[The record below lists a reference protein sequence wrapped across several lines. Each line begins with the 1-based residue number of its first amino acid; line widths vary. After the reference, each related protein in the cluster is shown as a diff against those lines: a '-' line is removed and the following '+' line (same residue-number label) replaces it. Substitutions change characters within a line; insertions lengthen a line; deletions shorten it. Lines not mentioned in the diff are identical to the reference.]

1 MASIRSAHWRLILLL
16 LLVAVG
22 AAVQQNVL
30 PLMEG
35 TDEPLHTAYA
45 EFLRQENRLPERAT
59 YMTNPTRQESGQPP
73 LAYWLAS
80 LLPRALNLPIVPPES
95 IHPYLETV
103 KNRWFTPP
111 DLWNRFDNL
120 NVYLHG
126 DGPQALHD
134 PDVLAVLRALRWS
147 SVGWGLLAVLG
158 AYLAAWEVFR
168 QRRWALVTAAIF
180 AFFPTF
186 MHLTSAFTNDIGAVA
201 LGTLILWRALRLLRV
216 RASWWDMVWLGLLV
230 GVGILI
236 KISLALLAPTVGL
249 ALLLDAAGRPRPL
262 RRLIGHGLLLGAIA
276 GVLVGP
282 WLAFGWLTFDDPFG
296 FRTHV
301 NALST
306 YDPPLTV
313 LQVVPLLPEVY
324 LSYLG
329 KFGASVYLRPLTY
342 TILAGLLLLA
352 GSGYA
357 LYGWAHRRASRLSW
371 LWRTATGRQILV
383 LAAAALVM
391 LLGLMRWLQSIRF
404 ITGRLLYPAHLC
416 TALLIAGGLYL
427 LARQAPRVGW
437 AARGLVVGGLAA
449 VSLIGTPLAIQG
461 AYQAPHLL
469 AADELPDLQGAPL
482 DFAGTLRLLG
492 YQQAARRVI
501 PGGLTEIT
509 LCWEVRQA
517 TDRSAAFAVKVVDAG
532 TIMGSR
538 TSLLGM
544 GHYPSQLW
552 RPGDRWCDRVFVPL
566 DATLQPAQVYDVLV
580 DLLDADTQ
588 DFNWPAATLDGTPV
602 ELPFIAQVIS
612 PAGNMAVPDDV
623 APPPASIEFPG
634 FAALDGVAL
643 RGEVAAGEDVT
654 LDLAWRV
661 KGQTTDD
668 WQQFVHLIGPAETT
682 PLAGGPP
689 RGGAYPTWAWATGE
703 RVADSWTLHLP
714 EDLPPGDYALGLGFF
729 LVEGGARMPALE
741 GGVPA
746 QDNVAI
752 VARFHLD

>member
-1 MASIRSAHWRLILLL
+1 MA
-16 LLVAVG
+16 
-22 AAVQQNVL
+22 
-30 PLMEG
+30 
-35 TDEPLHTAYA
+35 TA
-45 EFLRQENRLPERAT
+45 
-59 YMTNPTRQESGQPP
+59 
-73 LAYWLAS
+73 
-80 LLPRALNLPIVPPES
+80 PRALN
-95 IHPYLETV
+95 
-103 KNRWFTPP
+103 
-111 DLWNRFDNL
+111 
-120 NVYLHG
+120 
-126 DGPQALHD
+126 A

-168 QRRWALVTAAIF
+168 QRGWALVTAAIF

-216 RASWWDMVWLGLLV
+216 EASPWDMVWLGLLL

-236 KISLALLAPTVGL
+236 KISVALLAPTVGL
-249 ALLLDAAGRPRPL
+249 GLLLEAAGRPRPL

-276 GVLVGP
+276 GVLAGP

-301 NALST
+301 NALSI
-306 YDPPLTV
+306 YDPPLSIP
-313 LQVVPLLPEVY
+313 QVVPLLPEVY
-324 LSYLG
+324 LSYVG

-342 TILAGLLLLA
+342 TVLAGLLLLA

-357 LYGWAHRRASRLSW
+357 VYGWAHRRAARLGW
-371 LWRTATGRQILV
+371 LWRTSTGRQILV
-383 LAAAALVM
+383 LAAAALG
-391 LLGLMRWLQSIRF
+391 LLAGLLRWLQSIRF

-427 LARQAPRVGW
+427 LARRAPRVGW
-437 AARGLVVGGLAA
+437 VARVAVVGGLAA

-469 AADELPDLQGAPL
+469 AADELPALQGAPL

-492 YQQAARRVI
+492 YQQAERRVNPGGTGGNHPVLGGPAGHRSIGGVRRQGGRCRDDCGQPHVLVGDGPLSQPVVAARRPLVR
-501 PGGLTEIT
+501 PGLRAAGRDARPGPGL
-509 LCWEVRQA
+509 RRA
-517 TDRSAAFAVKVVDAG
+517 GGSAGRRHSGLQLARRHPRRHAG
-532 TIMGSR
+532 R
-538 TSLLGM
+538 AAL
-544 GHYPSQLW
+544 H
-552 RPGDRWCDRVFVPL
+552 RPGD
-566 DATLQPAQVYDVLV
+566 QPSRK
-580 DLLDADTQ
+580 T
-588 DFNWPAATLDGTPV
+588 WPSRLTSRRLRR
-602 ELPFIAQVIS
+602 
-612 PAGNMAVPDDV
+612 
-623 APPPASIEFPG
+623 ASSFPG

-643 RGEVAAGEDVT
+643 RGEVAAGQDVT

-689 RGGAYPTWAWATGE
+689 REGAYPTWAWATGE

-729 LVEGGARMPALE
+729 LAESGARMPALE
-741 GGVPA
+741 GGAPA